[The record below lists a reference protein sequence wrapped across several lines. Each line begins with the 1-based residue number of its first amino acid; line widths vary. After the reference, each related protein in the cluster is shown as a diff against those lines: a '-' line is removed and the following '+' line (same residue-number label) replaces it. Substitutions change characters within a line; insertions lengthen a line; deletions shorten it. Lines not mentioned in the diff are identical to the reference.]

1 MTSPIDNEDLISI
14 LSKGSDTNDDTKES
28 DNTIDVECSVNDTED
43 VEEESSG
50 LVSSKKKNGSSVQ
63 SSLSNLATAIE
74 VLNRKNED
82 TENTFKGSGDVGTD
96 LSRWIDGKDLTPSD
110 DLNRY
115 VSSSDVKFKYGLS
128 HSTMNNFDL
137 MTKLKKFLD
146 GANEMLFNEEAVLN
160 LSPYELENRVRT
172 AFTRYAELAKIDQ
185 RTVLALE
192 QQRRRYND
200 GTSEV
205 DKLALLLSSVPT
217 EKLKDILTAVQ
228 KMEG

>member
-14 LSKGSDTNDDTKES
+14 LSKGSDTNNDTKDIE
-28 DNTIDVECSVNDTED
+28 DTIDVECSVDDTED
-43 VEEESSG
+43 VSND
-50 LVSSKKKNGSSVQ
+50 VVVNKKKNGSSVQ

-74 VLNRKNED
+74 VLNRETKSD
-82 TENTFKGSGDVGTD
+82 SSNTFKGSGDVGTD
-96 LSRWIDGKDLTPSD
+96 LDRWIEGKDLTPSD

-115 VSSSDVKFKYGLS
+115 VSSTDVKFKYGLS
-128 HSTMNNFDL
+128 HSTMNNFAL

-172 AFTRYAELAKIDQ
+172 AFTMYAELAKINQ

>member
-14 LSKGSDTNDDTKES
+14 LSKGSDTNNDTK
-28 DNTIDVECSVNDTED
+28 DIDDTIDVECSVDDTED
-43 VEEESSG
+43 VSND
-50 LVSSKKKNGSSVQ
+50 VVVNKKKNGSSVQ

-74 VLNRKNED
+74 VLNRETKSD
-82 TENTFKGSGDVGTD
+82 SSNTFKGSGDVGTD

-115 VSSSDVKFKYGLS
+115 VSSADVKFKYGLS

-172 AFTRYAELAKIDQ
+172 AFTMYAELAKINQ

>member
-1 MTSPIDNEDLISI
+1 MNRET
-14 LSKGSDTNDDTKES
+14 KSD
-28 DNTIDVECSVNDTED
+28 
-43 VEEESSG
+43 SS
-50 LVSSKKKNGSSVQ
+50 
-63 SSLSNLATAIE
+63 
-74 VLNRKNED
+74 
-82 TENTFKGSGDVGTD
+82 NTFKGSGDVGTD
-96 LSRWIDGKDLTPSD
+96 LDRWIEGKDLTPSD

-115 VSSSDVKFKYGLS
+115 VSSTDVKFKYGLS
-128 HSTMNNFDL
+128 HSTMNNFAL

-172 AFTRYAELAKIDQ
+172 AFTMYAELAKINQ

>member
-14 LSKGSDTNDDTKES
+14 LSKGSDTNNDTK
-28 DNTIDVECSVNDTED
+28 DIDDTIDVECSVDDTED
-43 VEEESSG
+43 VSND
-50 LVSSKKKNGSSVQ
+50 VVVNKKKNGSSVQ

-74 VLNRKNED
+74 VLNRETKSD
-82 TENTFKGSGDVGTD
+82 SSNTFKGSGDVGTD
-96 LSRWIDGKDLTPSD
+96 LDRWIEGKDLTPSD

-115 VSSSDVKFKYGLS
+115 VSSTDVKFKYGLS
-128 HSTMNNFDL
+128 HSTMNNFAL

-172 AFTRYAELAKIDQ
+172 AFTMYAELAKINQ